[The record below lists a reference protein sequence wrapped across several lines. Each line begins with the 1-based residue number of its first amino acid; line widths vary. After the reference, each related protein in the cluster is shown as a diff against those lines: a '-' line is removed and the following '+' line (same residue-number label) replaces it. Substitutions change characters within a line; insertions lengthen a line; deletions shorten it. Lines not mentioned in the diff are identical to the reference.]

1 MSRVLTGL
9 LVLLSMAAPN
19 AVDDSRATSGR
30 SGYGL
35 HARDTQA
42 NLRDWYQRS
51 TPASEVTPALR
62 ETLENTRGQRLGLCT
77 GVSVA
82 ANEWLCDSAHSAPQ
96 QRQFVT
102 STIVARAFR
111 RIPLPESEIVIQ
123 PPGGRT
129 LVNFDTLF
137 RTEAHPVTRTVR
149 LLGHRVQLRA
159 RPSSFVWRPG
169 DGTVFTTTQPG
180 RTYRKRLP
188 MSSYVSHRYTEATS
202 VRPRVDTTWSA
213 RFRVDGGPWRPVAG
227 TVTIDGAP
235 VELRVVEARAQ
246 LVAGR

>member
-1 MSRVLTGL
+1 MRRAVATFLALIGLSPCFLAHAYDDGASAGGSGYDLTMSREQQVTEWVHGRTRTGTLTQRERVIAAVLDFICHLWG
-9 LVLLSMAAPN
+9 
-19 AVDDSRATSGR
+19 DD
-30 SGYGL
+30 
-35 HARDTQA
+35 D
-42 NLRDWYQRS
+42 
-51 TPASEVTPALR
+51 E
-62 ETLENTRGQRLGLCT
+62 CT
-77 GVSVA
+77 GSDGGTAGRAVSV
-82 ANEWLCDSAHSAPQ
+82 Q
-96 QRQFVT
+96 
-102 STIVARAFR
+102 TIVARAFR

-180 RTYRKRLP
+180 RAYRKRLP